1 MTTLD
6 MIAVVLSAIFLMTIL
21 LVLVSWMCSV
31 LEYYQTRRAERKLNR
46 KNSWDDHCDIAL
58 TIANSN

>member
-1 MTTLD
+1 MTIFD

-31 LEYYQTRRAERKLNR
+31 LEYYQTRRAAQKLNR